1 MQALGALGGQV
12 GVVSLGGKKW
22 LRGSSKGMNEGTEPG
37 LGQSGTG
44 ALVVLFP
51 AAGTCTSETTSGA
64 FSHEVLALA
73 RDSSHPKKDSDDVSA

>member
-1 MQALGALGGQV
+1 MGA
-12 GVVSLGGKKW
+12 VSLGGKKW
-22 LRGSSKGMNEGTEPG
+22 LGRSSKGMNEGTEPG